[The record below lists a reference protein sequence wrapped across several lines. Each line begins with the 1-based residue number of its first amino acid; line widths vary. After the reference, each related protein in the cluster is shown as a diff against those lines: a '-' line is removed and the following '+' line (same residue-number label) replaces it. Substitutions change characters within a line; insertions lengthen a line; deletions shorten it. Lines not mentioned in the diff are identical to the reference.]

1 MLDSRGLTTHE
12 IIYRVHTM
20 PSCCISKCNNSS
32 KKHYYMSRIPTDIER
47 RNEWLNN
54 IGRSDLDH
62 SKIYFVCQV
71 HFAPEMWERPRVDG
85 KKKLKNC
92 AIPTMCL
99 PDKSTNVT
107 EIGSNIDVNTE
118 TANKLEDKTNY
129 EDFSD
134 NVLAKDIEEIE
145 STINIAESFTEL
157 TRNIHNEET
166 ESLISKVSTPISQA
180 VIPVP
185 LNTVDVEKV
194 LEEADRKIQKVM
206 EEADRKVQKAM
217 LESRT
222 AKLKVLRASK
232 IINKLT
238 KSKGMLVKRVRRLT
252 CEKEKLI
259 KEMCHLKQ
267 SKNLEQ
273 VFNDDQINTLCR
285 PRGRVG
291 RWSNDTI
298 RKALRLKLSCGSS
311 GYNEILKQNIPLPSE
326 RTLRRRLEGIDFE
339 PGVGDQMFDILR
351 ERVSQFT
358 DDRERDCMLAL
369 DEMSITAGEQSDQS
383 TMTRIG
389 LSTLPDRSGNYTAI
403 YND

>member
-1 MLDSRGLTTHE
+1 M
-12 IIYRVHTM
+12 
-20 PSCCISKCNNSS
+20 
-32 KKHYYMSRIPTDIER
+32 DI
-47 RNEWLNN
+47 
-54 IGRSDLDH
+54 
-62 SKIYFVCQV
+62 
-71 HFAPEMWERPRVDG
+71 
-85 KKKLKNC
+85 
-92 AIPTMCL
+92 
-99 PDKSTNVT
+99 
-107 EIGSNIDVNTE
+107 NTE
-118 TANKLEDKTNY
+118 TVNNLEDKTNY
-129 EDFSD
+129 EDMSD

-166 ESLISKVSTPISQA
+166 ENSVSIMSTPISQA

-194 LEEADRKIQKVM
+194 DVEEADRKIQK
-206 EEADRKVQKAM
+206 AM
-217 LESRT
+217 SESRT
-222 AKLKVLRASK
+222 AKLKLLRANK
-232 IINKLT
+232 IINKLM
-238 KSKGMLVKRVRRLT
+238 KSKGMLLKRVRRLT

-273 VFNDDQINTLCR
+273 VFNDDQIETLCR
-285 PRGRVG
+285 PRGRVD

-298 RKALRLKLSCGSS
+298 RKALTLKLSCGSS

-339 PGVGDQMFDILR
+339 PGVGDEMFDILR
-351 ERVSQFT
+351 ERVSHFT
-358 DDRERDCMLAL
+358 EDQERDCMLTL
-369 DEMSITAGEQSDQS
+369 DEMSITAGEQCDQS

-389 LSTLPDRSGNYTAI
+389 LSTLPDRSGNCTAI